1 MDFTIVICDKR
12 AQLSYQFFDLKFG
25 KLGVD
30 KWCPGPEWNKRH
42 KRLINIALVKKEI
55 IQCYYWCY

>member
-30 KWCPGPEWNKRH
+30 KWCPGPEIKN
-42 KRLINIALVKKEI
+42 NIKALF
-55 IQCYYWCY
+55 